1 MQIPSSTNNYAITTS
16 GTSSSSQS
24 AIKDL
29 EKQKTELQADIQ
41 EAYQSDDNMEAKQEK
56 VQQLQQEMQQIE
68 MQIQQLQAEEN
79 KEATQVK
86 VTTEKQID
94 NLEISDRAHL
104 LFAQL
109 KEEE

>member
-1 MQIPSSTNNYAITTS
+1 MQISSSTNNYAITTS

-41 EAYQSDDNMEAKQEK
+41 EAYQSDDTAEAKQEK

-68 MQIQQLQAEEN
+68 VQIQQLQAEEN
-79 KEATQVK
+79 KEAK
-86 VTTEKQID
+86 KGTTEKQKD
-94 NLEISDRAHL
+94 SLEISDRANL
-104 LFAQL
+104 LYAQS